1 MTSSTIVSLVARH
14 AMWVLIED
22 HETMRIKYDSDETI
36 IEDIKEIVL
45 KEDRYKYHSF
55 FMNNYLSS
63 GDRIPL
69 DTTSESPVVFK
80 LINNRRSEYCILL

>member
-45 KEDRYKYHSF
+45 KEDRYKYHLF
-55 FMNNYLSS
+55 FYEQLF
-63 GDRIPL
+63 I
-69 DTTSESPVVFK
+69 
-80 LINNRRSEYCILL
+80 IW